1 MPTSTILTQ
10 LVITSSV
17 ELGPVV
23 NCVFHQNKYVTQN
36 KENIIYYQQ
45 YIYVCVC
52 VCVYIS
58 ERVKEDASI
67 LCYSEF
73 CA

>member
-45 YIYVCVC
+45 YIFGVC
-52 VCVYIS
+52 VCVY
-58 ERVKEDASI
+58 K
-67 LCYSEF
+67 
-73 CA
+73 

>member
-23 NCVFHQNKYVTQN
+23 NCVSSEQACHSN

-45 YIYVCVC
+45 YIYIYVCVC
-52 VCVYIS
+52 VCVC
-58 ERVKEDASI
+58 V
-67 LCYSEF
+67 
-73 CA
+73 

>member
-23 NCVFHQNKYVTQN
+23 NCVFHQNRHVTQN

-45 YIYVCVC
+45 YIHICVCVC
-52 VCVYIS
+52 VCIC

>member
-45 YIYVCVC
+45 YIYIC
-52 VCVYIS
+52 VCVYIC
-58 ERVKEDASI
+58 ERVRGRIDS
-67 LCYSEF
+67 LLL
-73 CA
+73 